1 MHRTFAVAAAA
12 AIAAAATV
20 ATAEDVNVYSYRQ
33 PELIKPLTDAF
44 TEKTGIGVNTVFI
57 EDGLLER
64 LKAEGG
70 RSPADLVFTVDI
82 SRLTA
87 LEEAG
92 LTQPV
97 ESAALAENVPADMR
111 DADGNWFGL
120 TGRARLVYASKER
133 VDPSEITTYEDLAS
147 EKWKDRICTRPGS
160 HDYTLGLVAAMIA
173 HHGEEYTKEWLQG
186 VKENLA
192 RKPQGNDRAQVK
204 AIWAGEC
211 DIALGNNYYMAAM
224 LADPEQNEWAES
236 VNVVFPTFEDGGT
249 HMNISGVAMTKS
261 APHREAA
268 LQLMEFLASPQ
279 GQKIYAEINS
289 EYPVLPSVE
298 PSALVQ
304 SWGPMTRDTV
314 DLNQIAANRPAALR
328 LVEEVGFDN

>member
-1 MHRTFAVAAAA
+1 MNRALTLAVALATAATAAAA
-12 AIAAAATV
+12 A
-20 ATAEDVNVYSYRQ
+20 EVNVYSYRQ
-33 PELIKPLTDAF
+33 PELIKPLIDAF
-44 TEKTGIGVNTVFI
+44 QEQSGHTVNTAFL
-57 EDGLLER
+57 EEGMLER
-64 LKAEGG
+64 LKAEGD

-87 LEEAG
+87 LKDAG

-97 ESAALAENVPADMR
+97 ESAVLLDNIPAEMR
-111 DADGNWFGL
+111 DPDNHWFGL

-133 VDPSEITTYEDLAS
+133 VEEGEVTTYEDLAS
-147 EKWKDRICTRPGS
+147 DKWEGRICTRPGT
-160 HDYTLGLVAAMIA
+160 HVYTLGLVGAMIA
-173 HHGEEYTKEWLQG
+173 HHGEEATREWLQG

-224 LADPEQNEWAES
+224 LADPEQKEWAES
-236 VNVVFPTFEDGGT
+236 VNVVFPEFEDGGT
-249 HMNISGVAMTKS
+249 HMNISGMAMTQS
-261 APHREAA
+261 APNRDAA
-268 LQLMEFLASPQ
+268 VQLMEFLASPE

-289 EYPVLPSVE
+289 EYPVLASVE
-298 PSALVQ
+298 PSELVK
-304 SWGPMTRDTV
+304 SWGEMQRDTV
-314 DLNQIAANRPAALR
+314 GLNEIADNRAAALR